1 LPQQSWDLLSS
12 SGTVGNYDAS
22 AETRSPVPNTSPV
35 QHVPTNPGTAS
46 TGALG
51 VAQFL
56 NTQSQDLS
64 TYATNPLW
72 QVVNGPFKLSQFTTG
87 GFVNM
92 VPNKNYS
99 GSPKPT
105 ISAFEELPYTSDTAE
120 FDQLRSAL

>member
-1 LPQQSWDLLSS
+1 MTLRLRPAAPFPTPARCS
-12 SGTVGNYDAS
+12 
-22 AETRSPVPNTSPV
+22 TSP
-35 QHVPTNPGTAS
+35 PTRARPAPATAS

-72 QVVNGPFKLSQFTTG
+72 QVVNGPFTLSQFTTG

-105 ISAFEELPYTSDTAE
+105 ISAFKELPYTSDTAE